1 LLEKDER
8 SRLLA
13 EELWMA
19 ELSIEKGDITTRR
32 VDRGRGKS
40 SKRRPREV
48 TLSMKREGQKKV
60 VFLPA
65 DLYSRVAERA
75 EAAGFG
81 SVDEYVEFVLEEL
94 IKEEEGDAVP
104 TEVEEKEVKKR
115 LRDLGY
121 LG

>member
-1 LLEKDER
+1 
-8 SRLLA
+8 
-13 EELWMA
+13 
-19 ELSIEKGDITTRR
+19 
-32 VDRGRGKS
+32 
-40 SKRRPREV
+40 
-48 TLSMKREGQKKV
+48 

-65 DLYSRVAERA
+65 DLYSRVEERA